1 MGGKHGKPL
10 PRKVLTSLTQETNFD
25 AGTVKRLHI
34 AFHIIS
40 STVKDD
46 GVIDAEEFQTAIGFH
61 SAKFCR
67 RIFQLFDGDDDLLI
81 NFEEFVKAMNILMLP
96 SASNDKDGLV
106 EEKLK
111 FSFQVYDEDKDNKI
125 SKVELS
131 NAFSDVMDT
140 RNITITK
147 AQLAAVVNATFKQ
160 ASTANADFI
169 TYEEYRSLI
178 KSNPNS
184 LQNFIA
190 AYSVD
195 IDAALQ
201 NAAAMHRAAKQKQKK
216 KK

>member
-1 MGGKHGKPL
+1 MDVP
-10 PRKVLTSLTQETNFD
+10 S
-25 AGTVKRLHI
+25 GT
-34 AFHIIS
+34 
-40 STVKDD
+40 
-46 GVIDAEEFQTAIGFH
+46 
-61 SAKFCR
+61 
-67 RIFQLFDGDDDLLI
+67 
-81 NFEEFVKAMNILMLP
+81 
-96 SASNDKDGLV
+96 
-106 EEKLK
+106 
-111 FSFQVYDEDKDNKI
+111 FSPAWKGNLY
-125 SKVELS
+125 SVELS

-201 NAAAMHRAAKQKQKK
+201 NAAAMHRAAKQKKK
-216 KK
+216 K

>member
-1 MGGKHGKPL
+1 
-10 PRKVLTSLTQETNFD
+10 V
-25 AGTVKRLHI
+25 
-34 AFHIIS
+34 
-40 STVKDD
+40 
-46 GVIDAEEFQTAIGFH
+46 
-61 SAKFCR
+61 
-67 RIFQLFDGDDDLLI
+67 FDGDDDLLI

-169 TYEEYRSLI
+169 TYEEYRGLI

-201 NAAAMHRAAKQKQKK
+201 NAAAMHRAAKQKKK
-216 KK
+216 K

>member
-1 MGGKHGKPL
+1 MSLIDIVCFHAVIHCHPLMCFFGCHGCI
-10 PRKVLTSLTQETNFD
+10 RV
-25 AGTVKRLHI
+25 
-34 AFHIIS
+34 
-40 STVKDD
+40 
-46 GVIDAEEFQTAIGFH
+46 
-61 SAKFCR
+61 
-67 RIFQLFDGDDDLLI
+67 
-81 NFEEFVKAMNILMLP
+81 
-96 SASNDKDGLV
+96 
-106 EEKLK
+106 LK

-201 NAAAMHRAAKQKQKK
+201 NAAAMHRAAKQKKK
-216 KK
+216 K